1 MFNSLK
7 SWMNLPFSYKP
18 FLSRSGT
25 GSKQFGTKVQS
36 KCYAAGKVEVITNKD
51 GKEVV
56 SARQLY
62 VEGTNPIKELD
73 NVIFEGS
80 EIEVKAIGYFYRN
93 GIVDIK
99 VVYL

>member
-1 MFNSLK
+1 M
-7 SWMNLPFSYKP
+7 
-18 FLSRSGT
+18 
-25 GSKQFGTKVQS
+25 
-36 KCYAAGKVEVITNKD
+36 CAGKVEVITNKD

-56 SARQLY
+56 SAKQLY